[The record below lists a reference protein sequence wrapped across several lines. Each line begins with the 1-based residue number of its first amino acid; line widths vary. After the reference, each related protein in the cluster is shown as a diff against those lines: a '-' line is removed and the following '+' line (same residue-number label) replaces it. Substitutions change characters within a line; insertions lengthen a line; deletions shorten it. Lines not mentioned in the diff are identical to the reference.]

1 MAASVRNL
9 LPMKETWIH
18 GGKCGT
24 MRVIT
29 AALRNG
35 GAAAASGGPGPGREQ
50 LPPGFL
56 VDFLVVPREQE

>member
-1 MAASVRNL
+1 
-9 LPMKETWIH
+9 
-18 GGKCGT
+18 

-35 GAAAASGGPGPGREQ
+35 IEQQQHLVIQARPGASS
-50 LPPGFL
+50 GFL

>member
-1 MAASVRNL
+1 
-9 LPMKETWIH
+9 MKETWIH

-35 GAAAASGGPGPGREQ
+35 GAAVASGSPGPGREQ